1 MDKQKAMDYILNSP
15 QNTNPSVLSS
25 VLDSLT
31 ISDNKE
37 EIELSVTEN
46 GVYTPD
52 SGKVYK
58 KATVNVPAPTPG
70 SECEILEFTVDEV
83 TGYYTSVKTVGE
95 IIEDNATTPQGIL
108 FEQDF
113 DYRATGMGAQAT
125 VVGGSVYKLNYVK
138 ENVSASNYTLC
149 FVTTGLIDHGT
160 SVVDFNEASDSHIIL
175 QPYS

>member
-1 MDKQKAMDYILNSP
+1 MTKKDIIDYITTSPWNSNPAVLNGM
-15 QNTNPSVLSS
+15 
-25 VLDSLT
+25 LDDFQSG
-31 ISDNKE
+31 DNKE
-37 EIELSVTEN
+37 EIELSATEN
-46 GVYTPD
+46 KVYTPD
-52 SGKVYK
+52 EGKVYK
-58 KATVNVPAPTPG
+58 KVTVNVSTPTPG

-95 IIEDNATTPQGIL
+95 IIADNATTPQGIL

-125 VVGGSVYKLNYVK
+125 IVGGSIYKLNYVK
-138 ENVSASNYTLC
+138 ENVSVPNYTLC

-160 SVVDFNEASDSHIIL
+160 SVVDFNETSDSYIVL